1 MFRNCV
7 FKPNVDTV
15 KWFKKAGIRAG
26 KTMAQTAIALI
37 GTSAVIEAVDWK
49 LVVSGAIVSGIVSI
63 LTSITGIPEVEAEE

>member
-1 MFRNCV
+1 MFKNCV

-26 KTMAQTAIALI
+26 KTMAQTAVALI
-37 GTSAVIEAVDWK
+37 GTSAVMEAVDWK

-63 LTSITGIPEVEAEE
+63 LTSIAGIPEVEAEE

>member
-1 MFRNCV
+1 MLKNCV

-37 GTSAVIEAVDWK
+37 GTNALISAVDWK
-49 LVVSGAIVSGIVSI
+49 VVASGVAMSGIVSI
-63 LTSITGIPEVEAEE
+63 LTSIAGIPEVKAEE

>member
-1 MFRNCV
+1 MFKNCV

-49 LVVSGAIVSGIVSI
+49 LVISGAIVSGIVSI
-63 LTSITGIPEVEAEE
+63 LTSITGIPEVEAED

>member
-1 MFRNCV
+1 MFKNCV

-63 LTSITGIPEVEAEE
+63 LTSITGIPEVEAED

>member
-1 MFRNCV
+1 MFKNCV

-49 LVVSGAIVSGIVSI
+49 LVISGAIVSGIVSI

>member
-1 MFRNCV
+1 MFKNCV

-37 GTSAVIEAVDWK
+37 GTSAVIETVDWK
-49 LVVSGAIVSGIVSI
+49 LVISGAIVSGIVSI

>member
-1 MFRNCV
+1 MFKNCV

-37 GTSAVIEAVDWK
+37 GTSAVIESVDWK
-49 LVVSGAIVSGIVSI
+49 LVISGAIVSGIVSI